1 MTLSKPFARAVPPLP
16 ALPAACLIVAL
27 CAFTTSVADAQ
38 ATRPA
43 AAPAKARDKA
53 RAQRAVIISIDGLR
67 PDVLLR
73 ADAPR
78 IRALMRQGAFTLWA
92 RSTAVSITL
101 PTHVS
106 LLTGV
111 EPQVHGIHWNA
122 GLPLAEPVYPRV
134 STIFELAKRA
144 GYSTGA
150 VTGKSKFNVLAKPG
164 TIDHAYWPDEAK
176 SDDADVAKNAQQ
188 ILRSHRPDV
197 FFVHFPG
204 VDNVGHA
211 KGWGTPEQLAAVAEA
226 DECVGQVV
234 DALAEMKLLDSTL
247 LIVTSDHG
255 GAGRTHGA
263 DDFRS
268 RHIPWIAVGPGV
280 RKNYDLTMNRELV
293 VETYDTFA
301 TVCAMLDIP
310 VGGKRSGKFVEDILG
325 KRELLRPATGAAMT
339 R

>member
-1 MTLSKPFARAVPPLP
+1 MTFSKPFACVIFLVLATPTLLVAQTTLP
-16 ALPAACLIVAL
+16 A
-27 CAFTTSVADAQ
+27 TT
-38 ATRPA
+38 
-43 AAPAKARDKA
+43 APGKAARDNA
-53 RAQRAVIISIDGLR
+53 RAKRAVIISVDGLR

-73 ADAPR
+73 AEAPR
-78 IRALMRQGAFTLWA
+78 IRAMMQGGSFTLWS

-111 EPQVHGIHWNA
+111 EPQVHGIHWN
-122 GLPLAEPVYPRV
+122 GDLPLSQPVYPRV
-134 STIFELAKRA
+134 STIFELAKKS

-150 VTGKSKFNVLAKPG
+150 VTGKSKFNVLNKPG

-176 SDDADVAKNAQQ
+176 SDDADVAANAQQ
-188 ILRSHRPDV
+188 MLRSHQPEL

-204 VDNVGHA
+204 VDNVGH
-211 KGWGTPEQLAAVAEA
+211 KVGWGTPEQLAAVAEA
-226 DECVGQVV
+226 DKCVGQII
-234 DALAEMKLLDSTL
+234 DTLAEMKLLDQTL
-247 LIVTSDHG
+247 IILTADHG

-268 RHIPWIAVGPGV
+268 RHVPWIAVGPGV
-280 RKNYDLTMNRELV
+280 RKNHDLTMNRDLI

-310 VGGKRSGKFVEDILG
+310 VGGKRTGKFVEDILE
-325 KRELLRPATGAAMT
+325 KRELLQPATRAAVA

>member
-1 MTLSKPFARAVPPLP
+1 MTLSKPLAACCLILLALVT
-16 ALPAACLIVAL
+16 ALPAQ
-27 CAFTTSVADAQ
+27 TTLPTTTVG
-38 ATRPA
+38 A
-43 AAPAKARDKA
+43 AAAAAAEKRAPSAKPREA
-53 RAQRAVIISIDGLR
+53 RAQRVIIISIDGLR

-73 ADAPR
+73 ADAPH
-78 IRALMRQGAFTLWA
+78 IRQMMRDGSFTFWA

-106 LLTGV
+106 MLTGV

-134 STIFELAKRA
+134 STIFELAKKA
-144 GYSTGA
+144 GYTTAA
-150 VTGKSKFNVLAKPG
+150 VTGKSKFDVLGKPG
-164 TIDHAYWPDEAK
+164 TIDHAYWPDESK
-176 SDDADVAKNAQQ
+176 SDDADVAANAQQ
-188 ILRSHRPDV
+188 MLRSHRPDV

-204 VDNVGHA
+204 VDNAGH
-211 KGWGTPEQLAAVAEA
+211 KIGWGTAEQLAAVAEA
-226 DECVGQVV
+226 DAAVG
-234 DALAEMKLLDSTL
+234 ALRATLAELTL
-247 LIVTSDHG
+247 AGETLIILTADHG

-301 TVCAMLDIP
+301 TACAMLDIP
-310 VGGKRSGKFVEDILG
+310 VGGKRGGKFVEDILE
-325 KRELLRPATGAAMT
+325 KRELLKRAE

>member
-1 MTLSKPFARAVPPLP
+1 MTFSKLSVACLTLLAFAASLPAQTTLPTTTVAGAAKPRAAAHPNARAKRV
-16 ALPAACLIVAL
+16 
-27 CAFTTSVADAQ
+27 
-38 ATRPA
+38 
-43 AAPAKARDKA
+43 
-53 RAQRAVIISIDGLR
+53 VIISIDGLR

-73 ADAPR
+73 ADAPH
-78 IRALMRQGAFTLWA
+78 IRQMMRDGSFTFWA

-106 LLTGV
+106 MLTGV

-134 STIFELAKRA
+134 STIFELAKKA
-144 GYSTGA
+144 GYTTAA
-150 VTGKSKFNVLAKPG
+150 VTGKSKFDVLGKPG
-164 TIDHAYWPDEAK
+164 TIDHAYWPDESK
-176 SDDADVAKNAQQ
+176 SDDADVAANAQQ
-188 ILRSHRPDV
+188 MLRSHRPEV

-204 VDNVGHA
+204 VDNVGH
-211 KGWGTPEQLAAVAEA
+211 KIGWGTPEQLAAVAEA
-226 DECVGQVV
+226 DSAVG
-234 DALAEMKLLDSTL
+234 ALRATLAELNVADETLILLTA
-247 LIVTSDHG
+247 DHG

-280 RKNYDLTMNRELV
+280 RKNHDLTMNRELV

-301 TVCAMLDIP
+301 TAGAMLDIP
-310 VGGKRSGKFVEDILG
+310 VGGGKRGGKFVEDILE
-325 KRELLRPATGAAMT
+325 KRELLQPAKRAG

>member
-1 MTLSKPFARAVPPLP
+1 MYMTFCQLLVCVIFLAFATLLPAQTTLPATAAAAGGGAKPQAAAHANARA
-16 ALPAACLIVAL
+16 
-27 CAFTTSVADAQ
+27 
-38 ATRPA
+38 R
-43 AAPAKARDKA
+43 
-53 RAQRAVIISIDGLR
+53 RAIIISIDGLR

-73 ADAPR
+73 ANAPR
-78 IRALMRQGAFTLWA
+78 MREMMHDGSFTFWA

-106 LLTGV
+106 MLTGV

-122 GLPLAEPVYPRV
+122 GLPLAEPVYPKV
-134 STIFELAKRA
+134 STIFELATKA
-144 GYSTGA
+144 GYTTGA
-150 VTGKSKFNVLAKPG
+150 VAGKSKFDVLGKPG

-176 SDDADVAKNAQQ
+176 SDDADVAANAQQ
-188 ILRSHRPDV
+188 MLRSHRPEV

-204 VDNVGHA
+204 VDNVGH
-211 KGWGTPEQLAAVAEA
+211 KIGWGTPAQLAAVAEA
-226 DECVGQVV
+226 DACVGAIR
-234 DALAEMKLLDSTL
+234 DTLAELKLAEQTL
-247 LIVTSDHG
+247 IILTADHG

-280 RKNYDLTMNRELV
+280 RRNYDLTMNRDLV

-310 VGGKRSGKFVEDILG
+310 VSGKRGGKFVEDILEQ
-325 KRELLRPATGAAMT
+325 RELLKSKG
-339 R
+339 

>member
-1 MTLSKPFARAVPPLP
+1 MISKLFACVIL
-16 ALPAACLIVAL
+16 L
-27 CAFTTSVADAQ
+27 AFTTLLPAQ
-38 ATRPA
+38 TTSPAT
-43 AAPAKARDKA
+43 APALQHANARV
-53 RAQRAVIISIDGLR
+53 QRALIISVDGLR

-78 IRALMRQGAFTLWA
+78 IRALMKQGAFTLWA

-106 LLTGV
+106 MLTGV
-111 EPQVHGIHWNA
+111 EPQIHGIHWN
-122 GLPLAEPVYPRV
+122 GDLPLSQPVYPKV
-134 STIFELAKRA
+134 ATIFELAKRA

-150 VTGKSKFNVLAKPG
+150 VTGKSKFNVLGKPG

-176 SDDADVAKNAQQ
+176 SDDADVAAHAQQ
-188 ILRSHRPDV
+188 ILRSQQPEV

-204 VDNVGHA
+204 VDNTGH
-211 KGWGTPEQLAAVAEA
+211 KVGWGTQEQLDAVAVA
-226 DECVGQVV
+226 DKSVGQLV
-234 DALAEMKLLDSTL
+234 DALAELNLFDKTL
-247 LIVTSDHG
+247 IILTADHG

-268 RHIPWIAVGPGV
+268 RHIPWIAVGPSV
-280 RKNYDLTMNRELV
+280 RKNYDLTMNRDLV

-310 VGGKRSGKFVEDILG
+310 VTPKRTGKFVEDILE
-325 KRELLRPATGAAMT
+325 KRELLKPKG
-339 R
+339 

>member
-1 MTLSKPFARAVPPLP
+1 MKSYKTLV
-16 ALPAACLIVAL
+16 CLICVTLFASL
-27 CAFTTSVADAQ
+27 AAGQ

-43 AAPAKARDKA
+43 APTTAPAAASSHVKAKA
-53 RAQRAVIISIDGLR
+53 KRALLVSIDGLR

-78 IRALMRQGAFTLWA
+78 VRQLMEQGSFTMWA

-111 EPQVHGIHWNA
+111 EPVAHGIMWN
-122 GLPLAEPVYPRV
+122 GDLPLAEPVYPRV
-134 STIFELAKRA
+134 PTLFELAKRA

-150 VTGKSKFNVLAKPG
+150 VTGKSKFAILNKPG
-164 TIDHAYWPDEAK
+164 TIDFSYWPDEAK
-176 SDDADVAKNAQQ
+176 SDDADVVKHALLV
-188 ILRSHRPDV
+188 LRSHQPEV

-204 VDNVGHA
+204 VDNAGH
-211 KGWGTPEQLAAVAEA
+211 KFGWGTAEQLAAVATA
-226 DECVGQVV
+226 DRAVGQLV
-234 DALAEMKLLDSTL
+234 DALGEMKLLDDTL
-247 LIVTSDHG
+247 IIVTADHG
-255 GAGRTHGA
+255 GAGRSHGS

-293 VETYDTFA
+293 VETYDAFA
-301 TVCAMLDIP
+301 TIAAMLDIAVTP
-310 VGGKRSGKFVEDILG
+310 KRQGKFVEDILE
-325 KRELLRPATGAAMT
+325 KRELLK
-339 R
+339 